1 MRSCQYNPPTPER
14 QEHDGR
20 PQGLLVGCG
29 PGRYHRYIETRG
41 EAEIVEDG
49 ALEHLDKIT
58 RQYTDHTQYYG
69 YVYPV
74 EQKSKET
81 RIICRIHAV
90 RIALDAIHR

>member
-1 MRSCQYNPPTPER
+1 MADPTVS
-14 QEHDGR
+14 
-20 PQGLLVGCG
+20 LLVVD
-29 PGRYHRYIETRG
+29 PEDATRSIEIRG
-41 EAEIVEDG
+41 DVEIVEDG